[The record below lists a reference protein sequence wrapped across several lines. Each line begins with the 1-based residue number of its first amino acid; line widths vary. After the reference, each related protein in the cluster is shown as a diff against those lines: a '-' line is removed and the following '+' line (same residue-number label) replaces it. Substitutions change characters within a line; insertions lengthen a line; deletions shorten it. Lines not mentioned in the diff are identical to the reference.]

1 MFFSIKKS
9 KKSQLFL
16 FVIIGIIILVVFFLL
31 FFLSYSFYK
40 SSLQRNV
47 LSSSYKE
54 NLLTI
59 DTLMQNCLENSA
71 KKGLLL
77 IGRQSGYIYRS
88 QGGLT
93 PDDYNINDV
102 PLFMD
107 DVEVDGLK
115 SRMAFWIF
123 KSNFDVPPAY
133 PSIGSFGFPVFP
145 YLDQKS
151 ILLPVKKP
159 ITIED
164 NLEAF
169 VLHDFEECFNIS
181 SLNLSFR
188 NQLSLSGE
196 PFVNVTF
203 NKGNVR
209 FLLHYPIRFYD
220 KVIKDKA
227 YTAKVDFKLLF
238 EIAERA
244 VINDIKNV
252 SFSINSTLDKY
263 GYPKNFVIEVF
274 NGRYYDVVAVKD
286 VSYKIGGK
294 PFGLYFLRQNRPP
307 VLKNLRV
314 KGGDGNYCYGL
325 STNPIEVCSYDDA
338 IDFSNCFVADPDE
351 DKVLVLI
358 TSLQNG
364 LTQVNK
370 FKPNASLIGD
380 FNYNISVVDS
390 GGLSDWE
397 IIKIKVKCCDPYCC
411 IDEFTPIGPPYYCY
425 PCKQEP
431 YYNSDGVIV
440 GTKQYYCSPD
450 LICSWNIPEVEEC
463 GDPISFS

>member
-1 MFFSIKKS
+1 MVIEYKIKN

-16 FVIIGIIILVVFFLL
+16 FVIVAIVILVVFFLL

-40 SSLQRNV
+40 NTLQRNV

-77 IGRQSGYIYRS
+77 VGRQSGYIYKS

-93 PDDYNINDV
+93 PDDYNINGV

-123 KSNFDVPPAY
+123 KSNFDIPPAY

-151 ILLPVKKP
+151 ILLPIKKP

-169 VLHDFEECFNIS
+169 VLHDFEKCFNIS

-209 FLLHYPIRFYD
+209 FLLHYPIKFYD
-220 KVIKDKA
+220 KVIKDKS
-227 YTAKVDFKLLF
+227 YTARVDFKLLF
-238 EIAERA
+238 EIAEKA
-244 VINDIKNV
+244 VINDINSV
-252 SFSINSTLDKY
+252 SFSIDSTLNKY

-274 NGRYYDVVAVKD
+274 NGKYYDVVAVKD
-286 VSYKIGGK
+286 ISSKIGGK

-314 KGGDGNYCYGL
+314 KDEDGNYCYGL
-325 STNPIEVCSYDDA
+325 SDNPIEVCSYDDA

-351 DKVLVLI
+351 DRVLVLI
-358 TSLQNG
+358 NSQNSF
-364 LTQVNK
+364 TQVNK

-380 FNYNISVVDS
+380 FDYNISVVDS

-397 IIKIKVKCCDPYCC
+397 TINIKVKCCDPDCC
-411 IDEFTPIGPPYYCY
+411 IDELTPREPCD

-431 YYNSDGVIV
+431 YYNTEGVVV
-440 GTKQYYCSPD
+440 GTKQFYCTPD
-450 LICSWNIPEVEEC
+450 LRCSWNIPEISDC
-463 GDPISFS
+463 GSSVR